1 MTATNSLDLVSVPS
15 DPSSAVSPQA
25 PAAAPDA
32 PTQVT
37 AVVSGNS
44 AVVSWTGP
52 ETTSAVTARQ
62 TGEKITGY
70 EVTAEPGPSTCT
82 ADAPRDFMHRRGPQ
96 RRHRLH
102 VHGDRAERVGPIG
115 GLDGL

>member
-1 MTATNSLDLVSVPS
+1 M
-15 DPSSAVSPQA
+15 
-25 PAAAPDA
+25 
-32 PTQVT
+32 
-37 AVVSGNS
+37 SGNS

-82 ADAPRDFMHRRGPQ
+82 ADAPEISCTVEGLSGGTDYTFTVTAQ
-96 RRHRLH
+96 S
-102 VHGDRAERVGPIG
+102 RVGPIG